1 MEFIRGWHNLRPQ
14 HRGCV
19 ATIGNFDGVHLGHQA
34 VIGQLA
40 EKGQEL
46 GLPTQVIL
54 FEPQPQEFFQ
64 PQAAIPRLTRLRA
77 KLQALRRYSVDRVL
91 CLRFDAGFAALEPE
105 QFIQRLLVDGL
116 QVRYLVVGDDFRF
129 GRQRRGDFAMLAA
142 AGRKHGFQV
151 VNMHTVT
158 IDDERVSSTRIRA
171 ALAGG
176 DLVLAEKLLGR
187 PYRLCGRVAHGDKL
201 GRTLGFP
208 TANIHLHR
216 KVTPIKGIFAG
227 EVFGLKP
234 EPIAGAAN
242 IGTRPTVGGTRT
254 LLEVH
259 LLDFS
264 DDIYGAY
271 VHVNFLR
278 KFRDE
283 KRFDSLDE
291 LRHWIEKDV
300 VDVRAFFQDY
310 HPARGKNSGRDKNAN
325 ENSGANTNVPLSPRG
340 RGRG

>member
-1 MEFIRGWHNLRPQ
+1 MEFIRGWHNLKPQ

-19 ATIGNFDGVHLGHQA
+19 ATVGNFDGVHLGHQA

-64 PQAAIPRLTRLRA
+64 PQTAIPRLTRLRE

-91 CLRFDAGFAALEPE
+91 CLRFDAEFSALEPE
-105 QFIQRLLVDGL
+105 KFIQRLLVDGL
-116 QVRYLVVGDDFRF
+116 HVRYLVVGDDFRF
-129 GRQRRGDFAMLAA
+129 GRQRRGDFTMLEE

-151 VNMHTVT
+151 VSMHTVT

-171 ALAGG
+171 ALATG
-176 DLVLAEKLLGR
+176 DLALAEKLLGR
-187 PYRLCGRVAHGDKL
+187 PYRMCGRVAHGDKL

-216 KVTPIKGIFAG
+216 KVTPIKGIFAV
-227 EVFGLKP
+227 EVFGLNT
-234 EPIAGAAN
+234 EPLAGAAN
-242 IGTRPTVGGTRT
+242 IGTRPTVVGTRT

-271 VHVNFLR
+271 VQVNFLR

-283 KRFDSLDE
+283 KRFNSLDE

-310 HPARGKNSGRDKNAN
+310 HPGRVKNADH
-325 ENSGANTNVPLSPRG
+325 EKSA
-340 RGRG
+340 

>member
-1 MEFIRGWHNLRPQ
+1 MEFIRGWHNLKPR

-40 EKGQEL
+40 ETGQEL
-46 GLPTQVIL
+46 GLPSQVIL

-64 PQAAIPRLTRLRA
+64 PGSAIPRLTRLRE
-77 KLQALRRYSVDRVL
+77 KLLALRRYSVDRVL
-91 CLRFDAGFAALEPE
+91 CLRFDAEFAALEPE

-129 GRQRRGDFAMLAA
+129 GHRRRGDFAMLAE

-171 ALAGG
+171 ALARG
-176 DLVLAEKLLGR
+176 DLALAEKLLGR
-187 PYRLCGRVAHGDKL
+187 PYRMCGRVARGDKL

-208 TANIHLHR
+208 TANIVLHR
-216 KVTPIKGIFAG
+216 KMTPIQGIFAV
-227 EVFGLKP
+227 EVFGLKT
-234 EPIAGAAN
+234 EPLPGAAN

-259 LLDFS
+259 LLDFNA
-264 DDIYGAY
+264 DIYGAY

-283 KRFDSLDE
+283 KRFESLDE
-291 LRHWIEKDV
+291 LRRWIEKDV
-300 VDVRAFFQDY
+300 ADVRAFFQEY
-310 HPARGKNSGRDKNAN
+310 HPSRGDSAAREKTA
-325 ENSGANTNVPLSPRG
+325 
-340 RGRG
+340 

>member
-1 MEFIRGWHNLRPQ
+1 MELIRGWHNLRPQ

-40 EKGQEL
+40 EKAQEL

-64 PQAAIPRLTRLRA
+64 PQAAVPRLMRLRE

-91 CLRFDAGFAALEPE
+91 CLRFDARFAAMEPE
-105 QFIQRLLVDGL
+105 EFIRRILIDGL
-116 QVRYLVVGDDFRF
+116 GVRYLVVGDDFRF
-129 GRQRRGDFAMLAA
+129 GHKRRGDFDMLAA
-142 AGRKHGFQV
+142 AGAKHGFQV

-158 IDDERVSSTRIRA
+158 IDEERVSSTRIRA
-171 ALAGG
+171 MLAAGN
-176 DLVLAEKLLGR
+176 LTPAEKLLGR
-187 PYRLCGRVAHGDKL
+187 PYRMCGRVAHGDKL

-216 KVTPIKGIFAG
+216 KVTPITGIFAV
-227 EVFGLKP
+227 EVFGLRI
-234 EPIAGAAN
+234 EPAPGAAN
-242 IGTRPTVGGTRT
+242 VGTRPTVGGTRT

-259 LLDFS
+259 LLDFTE
-264 DDIYGAY
+264 DIYGEQ
-271 VHVNFLR
+271 VQVNFLR

-291 LRHWIEKDV
+291 LRRWIAQDV
-300 VDVRAFFQDY
+300 EDVRAFFREY
-310 HPARGKNSGRDKNAN
+310 HPSSRSNGYREKTA
-325 ENSGANTNVPLSPRG
+325 
-340 RGRG
+340 

>member
-1 MEFIRGWHNLRPQ
+1 MEFIRGWHNLKPQ

-40 EKGQEL
+40 EKAQEF
-46 GLPTQVIL
+46 GLPTQIIL
-54 FEPQPQEFFQ
+54 FEPQPQEYFQ
-64 PQAAIPRLTRLRA
+64 PDAAVPRLTRLRE
-77 KLQALRRYSVDRVL
+77 KLQALQRYSVNRVL
-91 CLRFDAGFAALEPE
+91 CLRFDTDFAVMEPE
-105 QFIQRLLVDGL
+105 DFIQRLLVDGL

-129 GRQRRGDFAMLAA
+129 GYQRRGDFAMLAA
-142 AGRKHGFQV
+142 AGKQHGFQV

-158 IDDERVSSTRIRA
+158 IDHERISSTRIRG

-176 DLVLAEKLLGR
+176 DLALAEKLLGR
-187 PYRLCGRVAHGDKL
+187 PYRMCGRVAHGDQI

-216 KVTPIKGIFAG
+216 KATPIKGIFAV
-227 EVFGLKP
+227 EVFGLKI

-242 IGTRPTVGGTRT
+242 IGSRPTVGGTRT

-259 LLDFS
+259 MLDFNE
-264 DDIYGAY
+264 DIYGAY
-271 VHVNFLR
+271 LHVNFLH

-283 KRFDSLDE
+283 KRFESLEE

-300 VDVRAFFQDY
+300 ADVRAFYREY
-310 HPARGKNSGRDKNAN
+310 HPVRGTAACR
-325 ENSGANTNVPLSPRG
+325 
-340 RGRG
+340 